1 MRNVQHHNVEKFMK
15 RSLYF
20 LGLNIFS
27 ETAKT
32 KIYII
37 CRKQVKQ
44 KPQSSVTDPCW
55 YIFAPVQ
62 RLFQMINNQ
71 MILCRVSP
79 DSHIQTY
86 GSRPSISHTI
96 ALWLTFPAEL
106 ILVISPIKTPLIS
119 FYLTEVFLTNAR
131 TALNLFSSSPSSIN
145 SRSLRF
151 HHWSPLPSSS

>member
-1 MRNVQHHNVEKFMK
+1 MKNVQHHEK
-15 RSLYF
+15 SLFSQSVYF
-20 LGLNIFS
+20 LYYFQKLRQEIW
-27 ETAKT
+27 K
-32 KIYII
+32 YLI
-37 CRKQVKQ
+37 CRKQRGK
-44 KPQSSVTDPCW
+44 KQSSVTDPCW

-71 MILCRVSP
+71 MIWCRVSP